1 MALDWENLLCGIF
14 NGSPKDWFTIGE
26 HSDCLS
32 SSIMFRF
39 SQTESKLYPLFKQ
52 GEIFL
57 SVLLDDNDR
66 YWNTYRFVFSRFLR
80 EHTSLRERFCE
91 LIIAR
96 RDAWARSDF
105 LGCHLVDADDD
116 VTLRAAVVVAV
127 AGVVD
132 VGDKEMCKCTQLT
145 KWTDENVHAFKMV
158 GKKNFAGV
166 GTEPATS
173 PSLECLADRCA
184 TYYDKVETDPLS
196 EEFWIDL
203 TRTQNPCDE

>member
-1 MALDWENLLCGIF
+1 MTAITRELLDTKNTQIIDWIDLLLKANVLLNHGSWLRKFALWHF

-116 VTLRAAVVVAV
+116 VTFRAAVVVVVVVGVAV
-127 AGVVD
+127 VAVVAD
-132 VGDKEMCKCTQLT
+132 VGDKEIYKCT
-145 KWTDENVHAFKMV
+145 
-158 GKKNFAGV
+158 
-166 GTEPATS
+166 
-173 PSLECLADRCA
+173 
-184 TYYDKVETDPLS
+184 
-196 EEFWIDL
+196 
-203 TRTQNPCDE
+203 

>member
-1 MALDWENLLCGIF
+1 
-14 NGSPKDWFTIGE
+14 
-26 HSDCLS
+26 
-32 SSIMFRF
+32 MFRF

-66 YWNTYRFVFSRFLR
+66 YWNTYRIVFSRFLR

-173 PSLECLADRCA
+173 PSLECLADHFA
-184 TYYDKVETDPLS
+184 TTQAQWTFCQIAYYDKVETDPLS